1 MKSVSNTGS
10 MTSFNNNVGG
20 KLNESITNKGTATN
34 MKNEGGTLTNG
45 L

>member
-1 MKSVSNTGS
+1 

-20 KLNESITNKGTATN
+20 VLSESIINKGTVTN
-34 MKNEGGTLTNG
+34 MKNEGGTITNG